1 MSVGIETIDQQQP
14 KAPPRPA
21 PIAAGC
27 FGLSRAVEAQ
37 LIAAKALK
45 DCPSLEQFEARYI
58 ASERP

>member
-1 MSVGIETIDQQQP
+1 MSVGLETIDQQP
-14 KAPPRPA
+14 KPHPA